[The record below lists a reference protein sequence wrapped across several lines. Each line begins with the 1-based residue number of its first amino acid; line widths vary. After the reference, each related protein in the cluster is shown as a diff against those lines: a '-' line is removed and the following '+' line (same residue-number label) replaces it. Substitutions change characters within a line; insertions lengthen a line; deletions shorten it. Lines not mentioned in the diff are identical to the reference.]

1 MTFTR
6 YQIAAS
12 ASLIALIFL
21 CLAWEGWLAPL
32 KPGGSWMT
40 LKAAFLLPALFG
52 ILRGKRYTYKWL
64 SLFIQ
69 FYLMEGLLRSTSD
82 SGLSQWLAV
91 GETVLALIVFVSAIL
106 FVRATRAPKKKKPPR
121 PTEAA
126 FAGRR
131 RIKRRLAP

>member
-1 MTFTR
+1 LTVTVSR
-6 YQIAAS
+6 YQVLTS

-40 LKAAFLLPALFG
+40 LKAAFLLVPLFG

-69 FYLMEGLLRSTSD
+69 FYLLEGLTRATSD
-82 SGLSQWLAV
+82 HGLSQWLAA
-91 GETVLALIVFVSAIL
+91 GETVLAIIVFAACIL
-106 FVRATRAPKKKKPPR
+106 YIRATRIA
-121 PTEAA
+121 PTEKAA
-126 FAGRR
+126 QSD
-131 RIKRRLAP
+131 

>member
-12 ASLIALIFL
+12 TSLIALIFL

-52 ILRGKRYTYKWL
+52 VLRGKRYTYKWL

-69 FYLMEGLLRSTSD
+69 FYLMEGLLRATSD
-82 SGLSQWLAV
+82 TGLSRWLAA
-91 GETVLALIVFVSAIL
+91 GETALALIVFVSAIL
-106 FVRATRAPKKKKPPR
+106 YVRATRPPKEEK
-121 PTEAA
+121 AA
-126 FAGRR
+126 QSN
-131 RIKRRLAP
+131 